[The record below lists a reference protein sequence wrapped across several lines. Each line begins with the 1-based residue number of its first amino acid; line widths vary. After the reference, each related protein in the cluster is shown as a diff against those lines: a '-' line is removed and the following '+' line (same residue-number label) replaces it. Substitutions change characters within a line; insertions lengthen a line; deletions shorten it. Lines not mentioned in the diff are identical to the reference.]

1 MGSFSSSKNA
11 SDEIVI
17 QGQQVSL
24 AYTGSPKALLETLQL
39 FFPLGESSAII
50 NQLIKNQEATMA
62 AFETID
68 AKLNQVAAAIATEA
82 TEVKAEIDKLKA
94 LAASDKITPE
104 QLEAISTRFDGVIAA
119 INGIIVP
126 EPASTADPVA

>member
-1 MGSFSSSKNA
+1 
-11 SDEIVI
+11 
-17 QGQQVSL
+17 
-24 AYTGSPKALLETLQL
+24 
-39 FFPLGESSAII
+39 
-50 NQLIKNQEATMA
+50 MA

-104 QLEAISTRFDGVIAA
+104 QLDVISPRFDGVISA

-126 EPASTADPVA
+126 DATATPVTPAE